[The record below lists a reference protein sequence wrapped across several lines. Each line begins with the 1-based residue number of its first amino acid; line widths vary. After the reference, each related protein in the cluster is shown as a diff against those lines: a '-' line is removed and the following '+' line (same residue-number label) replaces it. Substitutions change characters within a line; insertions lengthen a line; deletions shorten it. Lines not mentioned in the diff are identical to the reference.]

1 MKRREFLQNSA
12 AAISAAGITGL
23 TPRRASAAGSEN
35 PAREF
40 YELRLYQ
47 IPNAEMHQV
56 VDDYL
61 RHALVPALGRM
72 GIQRIGVFAP
82 IAQEDQD
89 QNHSIFVLIPDKS
102 LEMVVRQRDLLVADE
117 EYLAAA
123 ETYYAQP
130 EKQPAYRRINSR
142 LLRAFVGMPV
152 MELPPE
158 TDQDQPRIFELRIYE
173 SHNEDAA
180 RRKVEMFNQGEI
192 QLMRDVGLGPVMYG
206 ETLIGDNVPN
216 LTYMLSASDMEA
228 HQAHWKAFID
238 HPEWKRMKQIE
249 RYQGTVSNI
258 TKYYLKP
265 TEYSQM

>member
-1 MKRREFLQNSA
+1 MKRREFLQNSM

-23 TPRRASAAGSEN
+23 KAQTASAAGSEDK
-35 PAREF
+35 PREF

-47 IPNAEMHQV
+47 IPSAEMHQV
-56 VDDYL
+56 IDGYL
-61 RHALVPALGRM
+61 RNALVPALGRM
-72 GIQRIGVFAP
+72 GIQRIGVFTQ
-82 IAQEDQD
+82 IAQEDQAED
-89 QNHSIFVLIPDKS
+89 HSIFVLIPCQS
-102 LEMVVRQRDLLVADE
+102 LEMVARQRDLLAADE
-117 EYLAAA
+117 QYLAAA

-130 EKQPAYRRINSR
+130 KDQPAYRRINSR
-142 LLRAFVGMPV
+142 LLRAFLGMPV

-158 TDQDQPRIFELRIYE
+158 TAKDQPRIFELRIYE

-228 HQAHWKAFID
+228 HEAHWKTFID
-238 HPEWKRMKQIE
+238 HPEWKRMKEIE

-258 TKYYLKP
+258 TNYFLEP